1 MDSRIKELESS
12 ISALRNDL
20 EQVKDKEDKG
30 KSSAEEAT
38 GQINQYKKEV
48 QGTVLVP
55 HATILDISLH

>member
-20 EQVKDKEDKG
+20 EQVKDKEDKA

-38 GQINQYKKEV
+38 DLINRYEKEV
-48 QGTVLVP
+48 QGKVWFHMLP
-55 HATILDISLH
+55 FRYLLRK